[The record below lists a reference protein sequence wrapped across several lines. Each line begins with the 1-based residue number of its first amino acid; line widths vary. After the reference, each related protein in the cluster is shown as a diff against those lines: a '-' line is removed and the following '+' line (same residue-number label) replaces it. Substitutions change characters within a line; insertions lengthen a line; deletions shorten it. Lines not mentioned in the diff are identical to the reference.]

1 MEILYF
7 VKSRRTESTYA
18 WPNIGNV
25 LTVPHSRLPNSELL
39 LLYLNVIVLVL
50 NISSIMLFYFLP

>member
-7 VKSRRTESTYA
+7 VKSRRTESNYA
-18 WPNIGNV
+18 WPNKGNV
-25 LTVPHSRLPNSELL
+25 LTVPHFRLPNSELL
-39 LLYLNVIVLVL
+39 LLYLNVIVLFL

>member
-18 WPNIGNV
+18 WPNKGNV
-25 LTVPHSRLPNSELL
+25 LTVPHFRLPNSELL
-39 LLYLNVIVLVL
+39 LLYLNVIVLFL